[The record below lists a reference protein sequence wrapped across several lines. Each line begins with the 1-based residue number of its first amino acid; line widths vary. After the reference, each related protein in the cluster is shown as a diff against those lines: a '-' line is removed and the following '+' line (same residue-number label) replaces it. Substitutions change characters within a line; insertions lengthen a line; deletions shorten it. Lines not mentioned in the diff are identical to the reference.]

1 MRAKFHKPT
10 GSRPEYRD
18 AWRTLARHF
27 RLVPVLLIVL
37 LAAGSASPARAQQ
50 ELGIRAVVNDEAIS
64 AYDLDQ
70 RLNLVIRTS
79 SLPDTER
86 VRREIAPRV
95 LDSLVEEALQLQESK
110 RLNIVITPAEI
121 DGALALVERQN
132 KLPADGLEPY
142 LKERGI
148 NMHTVKRQIEASL
161 AWTAIVR
168 RQLLRTV
175 SITDEDVNKALER
188 IKENAGKP
196 RVLVAEI
203 FLAVDSPRDE
213 AAAKRGAQ
221 QLFEQLRRGA
231 NFAEIAR
238 QFSQSASAERGG
250 DLGWIVAGELD
261 PELDKVLA
269 SLPKSATSTPIR
281 TSTGFYILIVRD
293 RREPATPKAGDT
305 TVALRQVLLQL
316 PAGAP
321 ARAIESQKNLAET
334 IRGSVRGCTDFGN
347 VTKELGTGMSGDLG
361 KLKLSELPDS
371 LRNVVTNLDVGVPSA
386 PVVAADSVRLLMVC
400 DRQVPADE
408 AAPKREEIQR
418 RLTVQRLELRARRYL
433 RDLRDAAFLD
443 IRA

>member
-1 MRAKFHKPT
+1 MQ
-10 GSRPEYRD
+10 G
-18 AWRTLARHF
+18 
-27 RLVPVLLIVL
+27 
-37 LAAGSASPARAQQ
+37 
-50 ELGIRAVVNDEAIS
+50 
-64 AYDLDQ
+64 
-70 RLNLVIRTS
+70 
-79 SLPDTER
+79 
-86 VRREIAPRV
+86 
-95 LDSLVEEALQLQESK
+95 SK

-250 DLGWIVAGELD
+250 DLGWIAAGELD

-321 ARAIESQKNLAET
+321 
-334 IRGSVRGCTDFGN
+334 
-347 VTKELGTGMSGDLG
+347 
-361 KLKLSELPDS
+361 P
-371 LRNVVTNLDVGVPSA
+371 
-386 PVVAADSVRLLMVC
+386 
-400 DRQVPADE
+400 
-408 AAPKREEIQR
+408 
-418 RLTVQRLELRARRYL
+418 RAR
-433 RDLRDAAFLD
+433 
-443 IRA
+443 